1 MPKVTGKYQRLRRRL
16 RECDIDQQYLAELLK
31 RSTAYVSNCLLDKSH
46 WQINEVWAIVRLC
59 QIEPEEICKYFP
71 PDGIDK
77 EFESKS
83 DSASKFAAELAGLLQ
98 SYIKEAAKI

>member
-1 MPKVTGKYQRLRRRL
+1 MPKITGKYQLLRRRL
-16 RECDIDQQYLAELLK
+16 REYDIDQKYLAELLK